1 MGSVY
6 SITTPNHVSPKLLFI
21 QPTALHGLY
30 SGLFDWKEITVSA
43 KESTTSTTD
52 SKVLGD
58 TIERKNYTDTLQK
71 TSWVPCKMIVI
82 LYN

>member
-1 MGSVY
+1 MR
-6 SITTPNHVSPKLLFI
+6 
-21 QPTALHGLY
+21 TALHGLC

-58 TIERKNYTDTLQK
+58 TIERTNYTDTK
-71 TSWVPCKMIVI
+71 PHGFPVK
-82 LYN
+82 